1 MRRVR
6 VPRQGITNLRDKGHR
21 VVEIG
26 RIERERKRWGHEG
39 EEKRRKER
47 MHSLKP
53 PCKYL
58 LVERVASRKNSLY
71 LPLSL
76 SLSLPLVSSFST
88 PLSLFVSLSLSPF
101 HSQRLFA
108 MPFLSLSRFLST
120 VVSKLCLPPFP
131 SRSRRYRGLYTH
143 LKDLLEGE
151 ESSSQLAALAVQQFF
166 WNRQVTRNHLL

>member
-58 LVERVASRKNSLY
+58 LVERVASRKNSLC

-76 SLSLPLVSSFST
+76 SLSSSSFIFFHPTVSFR
-88 PLSLFVSLSLSPF
+88 LSLSLSPPSTLNDCLRCPSYHSLASSPPLFRNSVSLLF
-101 HSQRLFA
+101 HRGPAGIADCIPTWKICLREKRARRSSRPSLFSN
-108 MPFLSLSRFLST
+108 FSET
-120 VVSKLCLPPFP
+120 DK
-131 SRSRRYRGLYTH
+131 
-143 LKDLLEGE
+143 
-151 ESSSQLAALAVQQFF
+151 
-166 WNRQVTRNHLL
+166 

>member
-58 LVERVASRKNSLY
+58 LVERVASRKNSLC
-71 LPLSL
+71 LP
-76 SLSLPLVSSFST
+76 LSLPLVSSFST
-88 PLSLFVSLSLSPF
+88 PLSLSLSLSLP
-101 HSQRLFA
+101 R
-108 MPFLSLSRFLST
+108 ST
-120 VVSKLCLPPFP
+120 LNDCLRFP
-131 SRSRRYRGLYTH
+131 SYHSLASSPPLLRNSVSLPLHRGPAGIADCIPTWKICLREKRARRSSRPSLFSNFSETD
-143 LKDLLEGE
+143 K
-151 ESSSQLAALAVQQFF
+151 
-166 WNRQVTRNHLL
+166 